1 MAAALLIAS
10 LASASLPWGQVTVAS
25 VKIETKPMAD
35 VARLSEVFGVKTG
48 DKLSRWEL
56 RAGVQALIATGRV
69 DDVVVAVELGDEG
82 ASVDLRVDMAFRVS
96 DVDVSGLPR
105 SLRKRVAAMLELAP
119 GQALRMP
126 AFEASVVRATQLLR
140 DEGYP
145 EARLDSNLQF
155 DREKASVRVRVA
167 GDLGKATVVTGLA
180 AEGVALREQELWD
193 ICGLD
198 VGDRL
203 TTAKIEQARRR
214 LERQLERRG
223 YWEAEVDRPT
233 VSQQVTGAQVNMKVR
248 PGPRYELKLVG
259 IKRNKALE
267 QEALPFLRGDER
279 FNPAL
284 TEMVTTRLQQFLQ
297 RQGYLLARASVEV
310 RQDGDQSVLDIRV
323 TPGPKLKVIA
333 VRFPG
338 LASVP
343 VKTIK
348 ERIGV
353 HPGGES
359 LLGGEPVDDESL
371 AADQAS
377 ILGTLREN
385 GLADARVDPPRI
397 VREGEAA
404 AVEFPIV
411 EGQRRVVGKIAIAG
425 VPPDIKVPTLPI
437 RSGGPWSATAEEQA
451 RDLVTAAMQDAGYPD
466 ATVMS
471 EHECQA
477 GSCDIALTA
486 TAGEKAVVGRVVVAG
501 LSKTRPGVVA
511 KVARLRTG
519 QVAGPD
525 AQLAAQHRLLGL
537 GLFSR
542 VSVHPIP
549 GQEAGAERGVVIDL
563 AEAPT
568 RALSFGIGYDTV
580 ALASASV
587 TWSELS
593 LFGTGR
599 GLTLELRGSNV
610 LRHVQLA
617 FREPAALAWLGTPLW
632 AAVYHTDQTYPDYSV
647 IRKGSWVE
655 IGDRKRKPLRFL
667 LRYDYKIVRP
677 FAPPEMLSQLERSD
691 SAVAMSGITPIIEWD
706 TRDDVFTPRH
716 GAFISAQLT
725 STFHFLSADALFDQ
739 LNLSFAGFR
748 KLGSGVVAASLRFGA
763 IHPRNPC
770 DGTCPTDNL
779 RVPIDTRFYAGGPVT
794 NRAFRTDKLGA
805 EGTLDYGPDGNY
817 DEANRTALGGA
828 GQLIGNL
835 EWRFHVYS
843 VVNGTVFVDAGNVW
857 ASWRDIRP
865 AGMRWGAGLGLRV
878 DTPVGPLRVE
888 YGWKLDRRPG
898 DTPGELYVSFGNA
911 F

>member
-451 RDLVTAAMQDAGYPD
+451 RELVTGALQDAGYPD

-647 IRKGSWVE
+647 IRKGSWIE

-691 SAVAMSGITPIIEWD
+691 TAVAMSGITPIIEWD

>member
-25 VKIETKPMAD
+25 VKIEAKPMAD
-35 VARLSEVFGVKTG
+35 ITRLGEAFGVKEG

-69 DDVVVAVELGDEG
+69 DDVVVAVEVGDEG
-82 ASVDLRVDMAFRVS
+82 ASVDVRVDMAFRVS

-105 SLRKRVAAMLELAP
+105 SFRKRVAAMLELTP

-145 EARLDSNLQF
+145 EARLDPNLQF
-155 DREKASVRVRVA
+155 DPEMATVHVRVA
-167 GDLGKATVVTGLA
+167 GDLGKATIVTGLA
-180 AEGVALREQELWD
+180 AEGAALRAQELWD
-193 ICGLD
+193 VCGFD

-203 TTAKIEQARRR
+203 TVAKIEQARRR
-214 LERQLERRG
+214 LERQLQRRG

-233 VSQQVTGAQVNMKVR
+233 VSQQVTGAQLNMKVR
-248 PGPRYELKLVG
+248 PGPRYELKLAGV
-259 IKRNKALE
+259 KRSKALE

-284 TEMVTTRLQQFLQ
+284 TEIVTTRLQQFLQ
-297 RQGYLLARASVEV
+297 RQGHLLARVSAEV

-323 TPGPKLKVIA
+323 TLGPQLRVTA

-338 LASVP
+338 LVSVP
-343 VKTIK
+343 AKTIK

-353 HPGGES
+353 RPGGKR

-397 VREGEAA
+397 VREGQAA
-404 AVEFPIV
+404 AVEFPII
-411 EGQRRVVGKIAIAG
+411 EGQRRVVGKVAIAG
-425 VPPDIKVPTLPI
+425 VPPGIIVPKLPI
-437 RSGGPWSATAEEQA
+437 RSGGPWSAAAEEQA
-451 RDLVTAAMQDAGYPD
+451 RDLATAALQDAGYPD

-471 EHECQA
+471 AHECQD
-477 GSCDIALTA
+477 GTCDIALTA
-486 TAGEKAVVGRVVVAG
+486 TAGEQSVVGRVVVAG
-501 LSKTRPGVVA
+501 LAKTRPGVVA
-511 KVARLRTG
+511 KVAGLRTG
-519 QVAGPD
+519 QVAGPQ
-525 AQLAAQHRLLGL
+525 AQLAAQRRLLGL

-542 VSVHPIP
+542 ASVHPIP

-568 RALSFGIGYDTV
+568 RALSFGVGYDTV
-580 ALASASV
+580 ARASASV

-599 GLTLELRGSNV
+599 GLTLELRGSNIE
-610 LRHVQLA
+610 RHVQLA

-647 IRKGSWVE
+647 IRKGSWIE

-667 LRYDYKIVRP
+667 VRYDYKIVRP
-677 FAPPEMLSQLERSD
+677 FAPPQMLSQIERTD
-691 SAVAMSGITPIIEWD
+691 TALAMSGITPIIEWD
-706 TRDDVFTPRH
+706 TRDDVFTPRR
-716 GAFISAQLT
+716 GVFISAQLT
-725 STFHFLSADALFDQ
+725 STFHFLSAEALFDQ

-748 KLGSGVVAASLRFGA
+748 PLGSGVLAASLRFGA
-763 IHPRNPC
+763 THPRNPC
-770 DGTCPTDNL
+770 DGACPTDNL
-779 RVPIDTRFYAGGPVT
+779 RVPIDERFYAGGPVT

-805 EGTLDYGPDGNY
+805 EGTLDYGPDGSY
-817 DEANRTALGGA
+817 DEANRIALGGA

-843 VVNGTVFVDAGNVW
+843 IVGGTVFVDAGNVW

-865 AGMRWGAGLGLRV
+865 AGIRWGAGLGLRV

-888 YGWKLDRRPG
+888 YGWKLDRMPG